1 MKLSYLSIQK
11 SQSGFVSGLRYHT
24 TNTNEHIKLF
34 GISKLLECNYLIVN
48 GLESCIYWL
57 HVLLFALHID
67 ISISNLCHLK
77 VISRTSSYH
86 RCKVIRY
93 SFPQVV
99 QSLKNETQHYR
110 YLLLYTFSSKS
121 TWHSGIQILTFY
133 SFPMKKC
140 FIVLGS

>member
-1 MKLSYLSIQK
+1 M
-11 SQSGFVSGLRYHT
+11 
-24 TNTNEHIKLF
+24 
-34 GISKLLECNYLIVN
+34 ECNYLIVN

-57 HVLLFALHID
+57 HVILYALRID

-77 VISRTSSYH
+77 VISRTTSYH

-110 YLLLYTFSSKS
+110 YLVLYTFADTDAVGISNNQHSEKTRISKQKS
-121 TWHSGIQILTFY
+121 QINEL
-133 SFPMKKC
+133 
-140 FIVLGS
+140 V